1 MKRYSA
7 IKKAQAEA
15 HRRKLDQLAELARQE
30 ADRLGVSIS
39 FFGSYVEGR
48 LDNRSDLD
56 IALSARDDPDRL
68 SDFRTFMER
77 SASKLGVD
85 VDIVTTQ
92 SLHQPPE

>member
-1 MKRYSA
+1 MNRYQA
-7 IKKAQAEA
+7 IKQAQAEA
-15 HRRKLDQLAELARQE
+15 HRIKLDQLAELARQE

-56 IALSARDDPDRL
+56 IALSAFDDPDRL
-68 SDFRTFMER
+68 SDFRTSVER

-85 VDIVTTQ
+85 VDIVTKQ
-92 SLHQPPE
+92 SLHEPPE